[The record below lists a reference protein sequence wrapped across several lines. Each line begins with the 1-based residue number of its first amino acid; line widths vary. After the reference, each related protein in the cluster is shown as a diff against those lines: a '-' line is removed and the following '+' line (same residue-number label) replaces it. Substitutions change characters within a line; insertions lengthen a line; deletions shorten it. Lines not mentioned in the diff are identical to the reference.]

1 MRLLIFIQLLLL
13 FVACENSNNP
23 PVSIENAIVETTT
36 KLDTNLVVPTND
48 DRIGWQK
55 PDEVINMLGD
65 LGGETVADIGAG
77 SGYFSFRLALK
88 AAKVIAQDID
98 PNMIQL
104 MDAFAANLP
113 ESIKN
118 KVETRLGKANDANLY
133 EDEVDN
139 VIIINTIIYI
149 DNKKEYLENL
159 KKGLKKGGKL
169 MIVDYKMKRLSID
182 GPDVEDRV
190 PHHVVENLVTEA
202 GYTIKASDD
211 TTLEYQYIVVAEY

>member
-1 MRLLIFIQLLLL
+1 M
-13 FVACENSNNP
+13 ACESGSNS
-23 PVSIENAIVETTT
+23 PVPVENVIIEPTA

-55 PDEVINMLGD
+55 PDQVINILGD
-65 LGGETVADIGAG
+65 LQGETVADIGAG
-77 SGYFSFRLALK
+77 SGYFAFRLALK

-104 MDAFAANLP
+104 MDAFAADLP
-113 ESIKN
+113 ENIQN
-118 KVETRLGKANDANLY
+118 KFETRLGKANDANLE

-139 VIIINTIIYI
+139 VIIINTISYI
-149 DNKKEYLENL
+149 DNKKAYLEKL

-169 MIVDYKMKRLSID
+169 MIVDFKMKRLSID
-182 GPDVEDRV
+182 GPPVTDRV
-190 PHHVVENLVTEA
+190 PHHVIENLVTEA
-202 GYTIKASDD
+202 GYTITESDD